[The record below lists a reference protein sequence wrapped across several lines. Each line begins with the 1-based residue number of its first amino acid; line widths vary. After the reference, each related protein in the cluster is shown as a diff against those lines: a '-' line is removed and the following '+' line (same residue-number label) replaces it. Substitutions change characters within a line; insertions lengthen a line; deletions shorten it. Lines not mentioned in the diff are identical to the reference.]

1 MPSSGPS
8 VPSNFCGERG
18 WTHEQ
23 GPLLSQEPSTLNT
36 KPESYPRVIFGMF
49 FNVKRVGG
57 RDKDRTTLHPL
68 PYFTFSPNCDAT
80 FSIILSLTFNLE
92 C

>member
-49 FNVKRVGG
+49 LMSKEWEGG
-57 RDKDRTTLHPL
+57 TKIEPPFIPCLIL
-68 PYFTFSPNCDAT
+68 P
-80 FSIILSLTFNLE
+80 SLPIVTRLFQLFYL
-92 C
+92 